1 MKNIKFFFL
10 LFLIVRFLIT
20 NSFAQEYFQQEVN
33 YKINVRLDDVN
44 HELFADETIE
54 YINNSPDHLDFIY
67 FHLWPNAYK
76 NNSTALAAQEINR
89 KGKHKLF
96 KIESH
101 RGYIDSLDFKVNGK
115 QIKWEYDSLHIDIC
129 KLILNKP
136 LKSGDKI
143 IITTPFYVKIPKGVT
158 SRFGHIEQSYQI
170 TQWYPKPAV
179 YDKCGWNQMPYLNMG
194 EFYSEFGSF
203 DVSITLP
210 KNYVVG
216 ATGNLMNKD
225 ELIWLEQKAEETKII
240 ESFDKKDMDI
250 PPSDSLIKTLRYTE
264 KNIHDFAWFADK
276 RYHVLKGEVE
286 LPNTG
291 KKVSTWA
298 MFTNN
303 NAELWKNSLE
313 YINDA
318 LYYYSLWYG
327 DYPYNNCSAVLG
339 GCSAGGNM
347 EYPTITVITRTKT
360 PLRLE
365 MTIVHEVGHN
375 WFYGMI
381 GFNERRYTWMDEGI
395 NSFSDSR
402 YIQTKYPDNKFY
414 KMFVEKNM
422 AKILGI
428 EAYPYK
434 TIHEFQ
440 YLLAARNNIDQPAN
454 LHSEDYILQNYAAIA
469 YCKTALSFHY
479 LMNYLGEEKFNEIM
493 QEFFKKWQYKHPY
506 PEDIRKIFEEKTKK
520 NLDWFFDDILKTTK
534 KIDYKIK
541 KTNNDKIL
549 IKNLGQ
555 INSPVSISGI
565 TNDSVFFT
573 KWYEGFE
580 GEKWLIV
587 PEKNVDKLEIDY
599 SEKML
604 ELYRKNN
611 SMKTSGIFKKLEPIK
626 FQSVGIFEN
635 PDNTQIDFLPAFG
648 WNNYNK
654 YMLGALFHNGIFP
667 IQKFD
672 YQLVPFYSFGTND
685 FAGSGKISYNIYPY
699 NTCVQR
705 LTLSLSAS
713 QYAFNEQQG
722 NNFQKIKTEASFTF
736 KKQSA
741 KSSINNYI
749 NIKSIAATDI
759 TDILYNSETSNKFFH
774 NIEYIHFNKRKI
786 NPYMVF
792 LNIQGSNN
800 FVKSSLEV
808 TYKISYYKQRGLD
821 IRLFGGTFLYHD
833 KNMSGIY
840 NFSLRGSSG
849 NQDYLYDNIFLGRF
863 ENIETNNNSILARQF
878 VKNDGGFAI
887 YTPFGQTNDWLLALN
902 LTSSLPF
909 DAKIPVKLYANFA
922 AFGNALQI
930 QNYPDVKSFAY
941 ETGVIFSIINDVFE
955 IYFPFIV
962 SEDINNYSNEITDN
976 YWQKVR
982 FILNIN
988 ELNLFNFIKQM

>member
-1 MKNIKFFFL
+1 MKQIKSLIFL
-10 LFLIVRFLIT
+10 FCIIIFSIT
-20 NSFAQEYFQQEVN
+20 YSYTQEYFQQEVN
-33 YKINVRLDDVN
+33 YKIDVRLDDIK
-44 HELFADETIE
+44 HELFAVETIE
-54 YINNSPDHLDFIY
+54 YINNSPDDLDFIY
-67 FHLWPNAYK
+67 FHLWPNAYD
-76 NNSTALAAQEINR
+76 NNSTALAAQKIENR
-89 KGKHKLF
+89 GKYKLF
-96 KIESH
+96 NLETQ

-115 QIKWEYDSLHIDIC
+115 QIKWEYDTEHIDIC

-143 IITTPFYVKIPKGVT
+143 IITTPFHVKIPKGVT
-158 SRFGHIEQSYQI
+158 SRLGHNEQSYQI

-179 YDKCGWNQMPYLNMG
+179 YDKYGWNQMPYLNMG

-225 ELIWLEQKAEETKII
+225 ELMWLEQKIKETEKI
-240 ESFDKKDMDI
+240 ESFNKKDMDI
-250 PPSDSLIKTLRYTE
+250 PPSDSLTKTLRYTE

-276 RYHVLKGEVE
+276 RYYVLKGEVE

-291 KKVSTWA
+291 KKVTTWA
-298 MFTNN
+298 MFTNI
-303 NAELWKNSLE
+303 NAENWLNSLE

-327 DYPYNNCSAVLG
+327 EYPYNNCSAVLG
-339 GCSAGGNM
+339 GCTAGGGM
-347 EYPTITVITRTKT
+347 EYPTITVITKTKT
-360 PLRLE
+360 PLMLE
-365 MTIVHEVGHN
+365 MIIMHEVGHN

-395 NSFSDSR
+395 NSFSESR
-402 YIQTKYPDNKFY
+402 YMQTKYPDNKVY
-414 KMFVEKNM
+414 KMIVEEKM
-422 AKILGI
+422 AKLLGI
-428 EAYPYK
+428 ETYPYK
-434 TIHEFQ
+434 TLHELQ
-440 YLLAARNNIDQPAN
+440 YLMMARSNLDQPAN
-454 LHSEDYILQNYAAIA
+454 LHSEDYMPQNYSAIA
-469 YCKTALSFHY
+469 YAKTALSFHY

-506 PEDIRKIFEEKTKK
+506 PEDIRKIFEEKTEK

-541 KTNNDKIL
+541 KINNDKVL

-555 INSPVSISGI
+555 INSPLSISGI
-565 TNDSVFFT
+565 TNDSIIFT
-573 KWYEGFE
+573 NWHEGFE
-580 GEKWLIV
+580 GEKWLNI
-587 PEKNVDKLEIDY
+587 PNINVDKLEIDY

-611 SMKTSGIFKKLEPIK
+611 SMKTSGIFKKIEPLR
-626 FQSVGIFEN
+626 FQLTGILEN
-635 PDNTQIDFLPAFG
+635 PNNSQINFIPAFG

-654 YMLGALFHNGIFP
+654 YMLGALFHNGMIP
-667 IQKFD
+667 IQKLD
-672 YQLVPFYSFGTND
+672 YQLVPLYSFGTED
-685 FAGSGKISYNIYPY
+685 LAGSGKISYNIYPY

-705 LTLSLSAS
+705 LTLSLSAF
-713 QYAFNEQQG
+713 QYAFEEKQG
-722 NNFQKIKTEASFTF
+722 NNFQKIKTEANFTF
-736 KKQSA
+736 KKQSP
-741 KSSINNYI
+741 KSSKSNYV

-759 TDILYNSETSNKFFH
+759 ADILTNSKTSNKFFH
-774 NIEYIHFNKRKI
+774 NIEYKHVNRRRI
-786 NPYMVF
+786 NPYKIS
-792 LNIQGSNN
+792 LNIKGSNN
-800 FVKSSLEV
+800 YVKSSVET
-808 TYKISYYKQRGLD
+808 TYKISYYKQKGLS

-833 KNMSGIY
+833 NNMSGIY
-840 NFSLRGSSG
+840 NFSLSGSSG
-849 NQDYLYDNIFLGRF
+849 NQDYMYENIFMGRF
-863 ENIETNNNSILARQF
+863 ENIEANNNSVLAHQF

-909 DAKIPVKLYANFA
+909 DAKMPVKLYANFA
-922 AFGNALQI
+922 AFGNATKI
-930 QNYPDVKSFAY
+930 QNYPNVKSFAY
-941 ETGVIFSIINDVFE
+941 EAGANISIISDVFE

-982 FILNIN
+982 FTLYLNK
-988 ELNLFNFIKQM
+988 LNMFNLVK